1 MTALP
6 HPRRLLTVADYA
18 ALPEDDQYRW
28 ELLEGNLIMSPSPT
42 PRHNYASG
50 RLLLALEPQVP
61 ANLVLIQDVDLD
73 LQLAPPGQPGSVR
86 RPDLVVVGRSALD
99 RVDREGGLLRAN
111 DAVLIVELVS
121 PGSRRTDIV
130 IKRGEYADAGIPHYW
145 IVDLDPPVSLT
156 ACHVAPGFGYQDP
169 GAISAEYTAIEPFPA
184 RINLDALA

>member
-121 PGSRRTDIV
+121 PG
-130 IKRGEYADAGIPHYW
+130 
-145 IVDLDPPVSLT
+145 
-156 ACHVAPGFGYQDP
+156 FGYQDP

-184 RINLDALA
+184 RIDLDAVL